1 VTLCGNSSARNI
13 KRIKQKMSAAITQT
27 KRQTNGKILAVD
39 DAPVNLRLLVDLLT
53 VHGYEVHTAAD
64 GRAALALLQT
74 QAIDLILLD
83 VMMPDLDGFEVC
95 RQLRASP
102 AYALLPVVL
111 VTSLDSKDDRIRG
124 LEAGADDFLSKP
136 INTHELLA
144 RVRSLMRIRKLYE
157 TVETQRA
164 ELASW
169 ATLLEQRVEEA
180 LAHNSRLTRLKR
192 FFSPQL
198 ADLIVAGGADDPL
211 KSHRREITVVFL
223 DLRGFTAFAETGE
236 PEIVMQAL
244 AEYHQAMGKLVV
256 AHQGTLERF
265 TGDGMMIF
273 FNDPVPVA
281 EPTKRAAVMALA
293 MRDAAAILHA
303 QWQRRGFDLGL
314 GIGIA
319 EGFATVGAIGFD
331 ERIDYA
337 AIGTV
342 TNVAA
347 RLCAHAQA
355 GEVIISQRAIGKI
368 EHDFMHENLGEV
380 QLRGLARGIG
390 ISRLLA
396 ERRVGATMEA
406 THEAR

>member
-1 VTLCGNSSARNI
+1 
-13 KRIKQKMSAAITQT
+13 MSAAITQT

-39 DAPVNLRLLVDLLT
+39 DTPANLRLLVDLLT
-53 VHGYEVHTAAD
+53 VHSYEVHTAAD

-74 QAIDLILLD
+74 QAIDVILLD
-83 VMMPDLDGFEVC
+83 VMMPDLDGFEIC

-111 VTSLDSKDDRIRG
+111 VTSLDSKEDRIRG

-136 INTHELLA
+136 INAHELLA

-169 ATLLEQRVEEA
+169 AMLLEQRVEEA

-198 ADLIVAGGADDPL
+198 ADLILAGGADDPL

-293 MRDAAAILHA
+293 MRDAAAALHA
-303 QWQRRGFDLGL
+303 QWQRRGFNLGL

-355 GEVIISQRAIGKI
+355 GEVIISQRAISKI
-368 EHDFMHENLGEV
+368 EHDFTHENLGEV

-390 ISRLLA
+390 ISRLLT
-396 ERRVGATMEA
+396 ERRGGATVETA
-406 THEAR
+406 HEAR